1 MKEVVI
7 EVWGDFAC
15 FTMPQAKVE
24 RLTYPFPPPS
34 AARGILSAIYMKPK
48 EFLWRVHRIE
58 VLEPIRYISFKR
70 NEVKCTVGSEPISTE
85 EERTQRQTTA
95 LQNVRYRIAASII
108 PRPAFAGKELQL
120 YEQAL
125 RRIRTG
131 KCFHQPELGMREF
144 VCYFEESDGM
154 RSPIQQSMDA
164 GLMVYDLFAPDDVEV
179 TKKTKRG
186 CKTLEL
192 KHYLDRIEYTIEGGT
207 LRFTALLPC
216 GSGEALNLNPSLLTD
231 FLRTQGAAPV
241 WQCRVVRTHLYNKAG
256 KDFA

>member
-1 MKEVVI
+1 MKEITI
-7 EVWGDFAC
+7 EVWGDFAA
-15 FTMPQAKVE
+15 FNAPYSKVE
-24 RLTYPFPPPS
+24 RLTYPSQPIS
-34 AARGILSAIYMKPK
+34 RRGILSAIYMKPK
-48 EFLWRVHRIE
+48 EFRWQINRIE
-58 VLEPIRYISFKR
+58 VLNPIRYISFKR

-95 LQNVRYRIAASII
+95 LQDVRYRIAASII

-144 VCYFEESDGM
+144 VCYFEESDGT

-179 TKKTKRG
+179 TKKTKIKMVPVSTRS
-186 CKTLEL
+186 LENGVILIPPYDSPEVL
-192 KHYLDRIEYTIEGGT
+192 KGEG
-207 LRFTALLPC
+207 LC
-216 GSGEALNLNPSLLTD
+216 
-231 FLRTQGAAPV
+231 
-241 WQCRVVRTHLYNKAG
+241 
-256 KDFA
+256 